1 VALLVLLFPRARG
14 AALLGFALSLL
25 AAAGLFTVLSS
36 TVPIAL
42 FALLSLVGILAAAV
56 LVRLLPRLFIALFA
70 VAALP
75 FAGLASEGRTGVA
88 FAGIGFLAVLYLA
101 VKQPQPLFRLS
112 CASLAALAFAPL
124 LPEAHALLFRCL
136 AALALLGIELLGER
150 ALPSPPRT
158 PLPLRTHA
166 KLGAILGALA
176 ALVILLLP
184 ALAQP
189 LAAPIAS
196 DHPELQP
203 LPYPERRAQL
213 ERDAPRGG
221 LVWPLPSEA
230 LTWDEPNLD
239 RALFPRFDN
248 LDALFLGMRTRGLLA
263 IDGPATSP
271 GTGSERPPDRT
282 PLRWLRASVSL
293 HKPIAAM
300 RLQHDPAALARLRLA
315 AQATVAALNDV
326 LPMIHPGATEA
337 SLEAA
342 LKNAMGRHGC
352 GPESFPLIF
361 ASGASAAEPHGS
373 GNLGTLKEGE
383 LLVADIGC
391 TVDHYASDFTRTL
404 PVSGK
409 FTERQKLLYEN
420 VFLAQAAALAKC
432 KPGAQL
438 DRGGR
443 GESLEDTARAFLK
456 SRAPDHD
463 AHMPH
468 SLGHS
473 VGLFVHDIYAS
484 APLEPGNVI
493 TLEPG
498 TYLPGK
504 LGIRI
509 EDTFVVTRDGCEALT
524 SGFPAEADAVEAR
537 MRTSEAPRGLGQ

>member
-1 VALLVLLFPRARG
+1 MALLVLLFPRARG
-14 AALLGFALSLL
+14 AVLLGFALSLL

-36 TVPIAL
+36 TLPIAL
-42 FALLSLVGILAAAV
+42 FALLAFAGILAAAV

-75 FAGLASEGRTGVA
+75 FAGLASEGRAGVA
-88 FAGIGFLAVLYLA
+88 LAGIGFLAVLYLA
-101 VKQPQPLFRLS
+101 VQKPQPLFRLS

-124 LPEAHALLFRCL
+124 FPEAHALLLRCL
-136 AALALLGIELLGER
+136 AALVLLGIELLGER
-150 ALPSPPRT
+150 ALPGPTRT

-166 KLGAILGALA
+166 KLGAILGGLA
-176 ALVILLLP
+176 TLVILLLP
-184 ALAQP
+184 ALARP

-196 DHPELQP
+196 EHPELAP

-213 ERDAPRGG
+213 ERDFPQGG

-263 IDGPATSP
+263 IDGLANSP
-271 GTGSERPPDRT
+271 GTGFERPPDRT
-282 PLRWLRASVSL
+282 PLRWLRASFSL
-293 HKPIAAM
+293 HKPIAAL
-300 RLQHDPAALARLRLA
+300 RLQHDPAALARLTLA
-315 AQATVAALNDV
+315 AQATVAALDDV
-326 LPMIHPGATEA
+326 LPMIHPGASEA
-337 SLEAA
+337 SLAAA
-342 LKNAMGRHGC
+342 LKLAMTRHGC

-373 GNLGTLKEGE
+373 GNLGTLEEGE

-420 VFLAQAAALAKC
+420 VFAAQAAAFAKC
-432 KPGAQL
+432 KPGVQL

-443 GESLEDTARAFLK
+443 GESLEDTAREVLK

-473 VGLFVHDIYAS
+473 VGLFVHDIYSS

-498 TYLPGK
+498 TCLPGE

-509 EDTFVVTRDGCEALT
+509 EDTFAVTKEGCAPIT
-524 SGFPAEADAVEAR
+524 AGFPADVASIEAR
-537 MRTSEAPRGLGQ
+537 LAERQRPGAQP